1 MMGLPGSMLSVYSL
15 YIQDEWT
22 GIGSRI
28 HFLLARPEESR
39 MGADMVNAK
48 LAFKK
53 RAVER
58 IEFCGTG
65 GDTLH

>member
-15 YIQDEWT
+15 YVQDEWT
-22 GIGSRI
+22 GMGSRI
-28 HFLLARPEESR
+28 QFLLARPEESR

-53 RAVER
+53 RAAEW